1 MAEEK
6 KQAPVAAPAEV
17 VGAAKAKKSEVKKES
32 RPAKPWLDE
41 IIKAKKEKK

>member
-17 VGAAKAKKSEVKKES
+17 VGAAKAKKSEVKVS
-32 RPAKPWLDE
+32 GRPPKPWLDE
-41 IIKAKKEKK
+41 IIKSQKEKK